1 MVKWFL
7 KGILYVA
14 VFSAFLS
21 LSDLMAPYLEK
32 REDLHI
38 IGVLAGFA
46 CGLVMGLRPR
56 GVLTFGA
63 NLFLL
68 HIALLP
74 ALLRMGRGEDLSAAM
89 VFAGATVSLLL
100 GVRVGKR
107 LKSRPREEATCQG
120 RTD

>member
-1 MVKWFL
+1 MVKWLL

-14 VFSAFLS
+14 AFSAFLS
-21 LSDLMAPYLEK
+21 LSDLITPHLEK

-38 IGVLAGFA
+38 IAVPAGFA
-46 CGLVMGLRPR
+46 CGLVTGLRPR

-74 ALLRMGRGEDLSAAM
+74 AILHLDRGEDLPAAM
-89 VFAGATVSLLL
+89 AFAGATVSLLL
-100 GVRVGKR
+100 GVKVGKR
-107 LKSRPREEATCQG
+107 LKSSLREEGTCQG